1 MAIQCWRQ
9 LAGFYGAEHRVEE
22 AKLAYIRACD
32 LFSACYPYCLQ
43 YAWCLFNLGSLYQDS
58 NDFPPAETRLLL
70 SIQLHSTHFPQV
82 LSYYRCIAHLAVL
95 YSALNRPV

>member
-70 SIQLHSTHFPQV
+70 SIPLLFPRFSATTDASPTLQSSTQP
-82 LSYYRCIAHLAVL
+82 
-95 YSALNRPV
+95 